1 MIETLQ
7 QAWANI
13 LDWLSKVLLP
23 DWNDVLKWVP
33 ALVLGLVGLFVLVL
47 ARAWLSNSA
56 GNRVRRIAPLS
67 EGHPPPGVHL
77 PGPSKWPFLIPTGA
91 AVLFAAFVFHPGRA
105 PQPVID
111 PATGLIVTRAAP
123 GLDGL
128 LNLPLLVIALVLVV
142 GGIVG
147 WYLDAGHEW
156 RRAEEP
162 AWVPNALALR
172 PPEPAL
178 RSLEPALRSLEPA
191 LPPGIHLPGPSPW
204 PFLAPVGMAF
214 LFFGLVV
221 DAWFALGGLAM
232 ALVAVLGWFRD
243 AGREWRGAETG
254 HPAPGW
260 PVARALPGSLLAVY
274 GAIAVGTIALVL
286 IPNFIAFVNPA
297 PAAGPGASLS
307 PSFSITAQSVLGF
320 DTQALTVPA
329 DTPLTVAFDNP
340 DTGVEHNFAVFTS
353 SDLSN
358 SLFEGQKITGPA
370 TTTYQVA
377 ALPKGTYHFVC
388 EVHPQTMFGTLT
400 SR

>member
-7 QAWANI
+7 TAWANI

-33 ALVLGLVGLFVLVL
+33 ALLLALVALFLLVL
-47 ARAWLSNSA
+47 ARSWWH
-56 GNRVRRIAPLS
+56 GGDVNRVRRIPPLS

-91 AVLFAAFVFHPGRA
+91 AVLFGAFVFHAGRA

-111 PATGLIVTRAAP
+111 QATGQIVTRAAP

-128 LNLPLLVIALVLVV
+128 VNLPLLVIGLGLIVA
-142 GGIVG
+142 GIVG
-147 WYLDAGHEW
+147 WYLDAGREW

-162 AWVPNALALR
+162 GWLPTSTALAL
-172 PPEPAL
+172 PP
-178 RSLEPALRSLEPA
+178 SEPA
-191 LPPGIHLPGPSPW
+191 LPAGVHLPGPSPW
-204 PFLAPVGMAF
+204 PFLAPVGMAL

-221 DAWFALGGLAM
+221 NAWFVLGGLAM
-232 ALVAVLGWFRD
+232 ALVAILGWFRD
-243 AGREWRGAETG
+243 AGREWRGAEIG

-260 PVARALPGSLLAVY
+260 PAARPLPGGLLALY
-274 GAIAVGTIALVL
+274 GFIAAGTIALVL

-307 PSFSITAQSVLGF
+307 PSLAITAKSVLGF
-320 DTQALTVPA
+320 DTQSLTVPA
-329 DTPLTVAFDNP
+329 DTPLTIAFDNP
-340 DTGVEHNFAVFTS
+340 DTGVEHNFAIFTS
-353 SDLSN
+353 SDLSK
-358 SLFEGQKITGPA
+358 SLFEGKKITGPA
-370 TTTYQVA
+370 TATYQVA

-400 SR
+400 SQ